1 MIEKDKKRIEELK
14 EEINIHNHQYYVL
27 DMPSTADYTYD
38 MLMKELWDLEEKHPE
53 FKTMDSPSSRVGG
66 VALDKFSQVEHT
78 TRLLSLDN
86 SYNADDLR
94 DFDKRIK
101 KDLDI
106 SEMEEDFLDG
116 ESVKYI
122 VEYKIDGLSVALK
135 YENGM
140 LVRGATRGDGYIGEN
155 VTENV
160 RTINS
165 IPLKLKEPVDIEVRG
180 EVFIP
185 KLKFAEL
192 NERQEENGL
201 QSFANPRNA
210 AAGSLRQLD
219 SKITATRPLDI
230 FVFNVLNGGDEN
242 ITGHFENLI
251 YLNELGFN
259 TTESFECNTIEE
271 VIEKCNEVEGD
282 RHTLSYEIDGMV
294 VKVND
299 LEQRAELGVK
309 SKSPKWAIAYK
320 FPAEEVETIIEDIT
334 VHVGRT
340 GVVTP
345 RAELK
350 AVEVAGS
357 VVRRATLHN
366 QDYID
371 EKDIR
376 IGDTVIIQKA
386 GDVIPA
392 VVRVVTEKR
401 TGEEVV
407 FKLPAECPVC
417 GSVTN
422 RLEGEVAVRCMNPTC
437 PAKMR
442 RGIIHFVAKGAMDI
456 DGVGESVVE
465 LLIKNEII
473 KDYAD
478 LYYLNSKKEKLM
490 ELERMGEKSVENM
503 LKSIEESKTKGLDR
517 VLAGLG
523 ISLVGANAAQ
533 VLAKEFKTI
542 DNIIEASIEQLMEIN
557 EIGQKM
563 AESIYNYFNSCKNL
577 HMINRL
583 RDAGVLLEMQIEES
597 DTEQLFEGVTFVLT
611 GTLTHFKRSE
621 AKAIIESMGGKVSGS
636 VSKKT
641 GYVVYGESAGSKLT
655 KANDLGVKTLT
666 EEAFREMI
674 QG

>member
-1 MIEKDKKRIEELK
+1 MREKIKRQIEDIKSKLNK
-14 EEINIHNHQYYVL
+14 HNHDYYVL
-27 DMPSTADYTYD
+27 DNPQISDYEYD
-38 MLMKELWDLEEKHPE
+38 LLMKQLQDLEKQYPE
-53 FKTMDSPSSRVGG
+53 LKTVDSPSSRVGG
-66 VALDKFSQVEHT
+66 IALEKFGQVEHT

-86 SYNADDLR
+86 SYNAEDLR
-94 DFDKRIK
+94 DFDTRVTRE
-101 KDLDI
+101 LD
-106 SEMEEDFLDG
+106 EPC
-116 ESVKYI
+116 KYI

-135 YENGM
+135 YENGI
-140 LVRGATRGDGYIGEN
+140 LVRGATRGDGNIGEN

-160 RTINS
+160 RTIKS
-165 IPLKLKEPVDIEVRG
+165 VPLKLSKAINIEVRG

-185 KLKFAEL
+185 KLKFQEL

-201 QSFANPRNA
+201 QAFANPRNA

-219 SKITATRPLDI
+219 SKITASRPLDI

-242 ITGHFENLI
+242 INGHFENMK
-251 YLNELGFN
+251 YLNELGFK
-259 TTESFECNTIEE
+259 TTESFECETIEE
-271 VIEKCNEVEGD
+271 VIEQCSEAETI
-282 RHTLSYEIDGMV
+282 RHKLTYEIDGMV

-299 LEQRAELGVK
+299 LEQRAILGIK
-309 SKSPKWAIAYK
+309 TKSPKWAIAYK

-392 VVRVVTEKR
+392 VVRVVLEKR
-401 TGEEVV
+401 TGEENT
-407 FKLPAECPVC
+407 FKLPSECPVC
-417 GSVTN
+417 GTETK
-422 RLEGEVAVRCMNPTC
+422 RLVGEVALRCMNPAC

-442 RGIIHFVAKGAMDI
+442 RGIIHFVAKSAMDI

-465 LLIKNEII
+465 LLLNNKII
-473 KDYAD
+473 EDYAD
-478 LYYLNSKKEKLM
+478 LYYLDSKREKLM
-490 ELERMGEKSVENM
+490 DLDRMGEKSVENM
-503 LKSIEESKTKGLDR
+503 LKSIDDSKTKGLDR

-523 ISLVGANAAQ
+523 IPLVGVRAAK
-533 VLAKEFKTI
+533 VLANEFKTI
-542 DNIIEASIEQLMEIN
+542 DNIIEASIERIMNIN
-557 EIGQKM
+557 EIGPKM
-563 AESIYNYFNSCKNL
+563 AESIYNYFNNCKNL

-583 RDAGVLLEMQIEES
+583 RDAGVVLETK
-597 DTEQLFEGVTFVLT
+597 TEDYQVDQVFEGVTFVLT

-621 AKAIIESMGGKVSGS
+621 AKSIIESMGGKVSGS

-641 GYVVYGESAGSKLT
+641 GYVVYGENAGSKLD
-655 KANDLGVKTLT
+655 KANELGVKTLT
-666 EEAFREMI
+666 EEEFRLMI
-674 QG
+674 NN